1 LTICLDLED
10 RGVFPPEVRAQATA
24 LACSRPHEKD
34 EPFVRWSNAEIAQK
48 LVVLGVVLH
57 IAASTVGRWLAAEKI
72 KPWRFHNWQHI
83 LDPQAFL
90 ERARP
95 VLELYNHAKEW
106 FEQGV
111 WIVCA
116 DEKTSIQARKRP
128 EAPTPAIP
136 GHPVHVSHRYE
147 RQGALH
153 LFGAFSVV
161 DGWVGGLCQ
170 QRKRFV
176 DFQAFL
182 LEVVIPE
189 AVRRGVHTVAL
200 ILDNGT
206 THAPKQLENW
216 LEKQRELQKWP
227 LTVQVFWLPTNAS
240 WLDQIEIWFSILQR
254 KLLTP
259 NHFESVEALAKA
271 ILAFIASRNK
281 TAKPIQW
288 TYTFEKLEK
297 KLGVH

>member
-1 LTICLDLED
+1 M
-10 RGVFPPEVRAQATA
+10 RAQATA
-24 LACSRPHEKD
+24 LACSRPRE
-34 EPFVRWSNAEIAQK
+34 EGVPLARWSNAEIAQR
-48 LVVLGVVLH
+48 LVTLGVVLQ

-72 KPWRFHNWQHI
+72 KPWRYHSWQHI

-95 VLELYNHAKEW
+95 ILHLYEQAREW
-106 FEQGV
+106 LKQGV
-111 WIVCA
+111 WIVCV

-128 EAPTPAIP
+128 QPPDPAVP
-136 GHPVHVSHRYE
+136 GHPVHASHRYE

-153 LFGAFSVV
+153 LFGALSVV
-161 DGWVGGLCQ
+161 DGLIYGMCR

-189 AVRRGVHTVAL
+189 ALRRGVHTVAL

-206 THAPKQLENW
+206 THAPKQLERW
-216 LEKQRELQKWP
+216 LQEQCEAHGWALS
-227 LTVQVFWLPTNAS
+227 VQVFWLPTNAS

-254 KLLTP
+254 KLLQP
-259 NHFESVEALAKA
+259 NHFKSLEALEKA
-271 ILAFIASRNK
+271 ILAFIAHHNQ

-288 TYTFEKLEK
+288 SYTIEKLEK
-297 KLGVH
+297 KLGVN

>member
-1 LTICLDLED
+1 MTCLGLED
-10 RGVFPPEVRAQATA
+10 QGVFPPEVRAEATA
-24 LACSRPHEKD
+24 LACSRPQEKGV
-34 EPFVRWSNAEIAQK
+34 PFARWSNAEIAK
-48 LVVLGVVLH
+48 MLVALGAVIH

-83 LDPQAFL
+83 LDPHVFL

-95 VLELYNHAKEW
+95 VLELYNHAREW
-106 FEQGV
+106 LEQGV

-116 DEKTSIQARKRP
+116 DEKTSIQARERP
-128 EAPTPAIP
+128 EPPEPAVP
-136 GHPVHVSHRYE
+136 GHPVHVSHRYK

-161 DGWVGGLCQ
+161 DGWVGGLCR

-176 DFQAFL
+176 DFQAFV
-182 LEVVIPE
+182 LEVVVPE
-189 AVRRGVHTVAL
+189 ALRRGVHTVAL
-200 ILDNGT
+200 ILDNCS
-206 THAPKQLENW
+206 THAPKQLEGW
-216 LEKQRELQKWP
+216 LEQQRVAQGW
-227 LTVQVFWLPTNAS
+227 TVSVQVFWLPTNAS
-240 WLDQIEIWFSILQR
+240 WLDQIEIWFSVLQR

-259 NHFESVEALAKA
+259 NHFESVEALAAA
-271 ILAFIASRNK
+271 IMAFIARCNK

-297 KLGVH
+297 KLGVD